1 MEINHIVD
9 SHYIEWNEKGG
20 MSVGMPN
27 IPEGK
32 FRPSWN
38 ETVIDL
44 LESIALEEMAIAHLM
59 NAEGEKAQE
68 VVRRYGGGDL
78 CQQEMHQS
86 CQDAQS
92 MMNSF
97 IMKEWLL
104 FTKLNTV
111 LTMEGSV
118 GRRDE
123 GCGCGK
129 EQSHKVCGDSTT
141 IRSI

>member
-1 MEINHIVD
+1 M
-9 SHYIEWNEKGG
+9 
-20 MSVGMPN
+20 GMPQ

-38 ETVIDL
+38 ETVVDL
-44 LESIALEEMAIAHLM
+44 LESIALEEMAIAHMM

-68 VVRRYGGGDL
+68 VVRRYGQGDL
-78 CQQEMHQS
+78 CQREMHRS

-111 LTMEGSV
+111 LSMDEERASV
-118 GRRDE
+118 ERVSEERP
-123 GCGCGK
+123 CGCGR
-129 EQSHKVCGDSTT
+129 EIPSHNGVIKSL
-141 IRSI
+141 

>member
-1 MEINHIVD
+1 M
-9 SHYIEWNEKGG
+9 
-20 MSVGMPN
+20 GMPQ

-38 ETVIDL
+38 ETVVDL
-44 LESIALEEMAIAHLM
+44 LESIALEEMAIAHMM

-68 VVRRYGGGDL
+68 VVRRYGQGEL
-78 CQQEMHQS
+78 CQREMHRS

-111 LTMEGSV
+111 LSM
-118 GRRDE
+118 DE
-123 GCGCGK
+123 ERASQAPIPAAEKPAEPACGCGREIHAHSGVIK
-129 EQSHKVCGDSTT
+129 
-141 IRSI
+141 SI

>member
-1 MEINHIVD
+1 M
-9 SHYIEWNEKGG
+9 
-20 MSVGMPN
+20 GMPN
-27 IPEGK
+27 IPEEK
-32 FRPSWN
+32 YRPSWN

-68 VVRRYGGGDL
+68 VVRRYGGGDI
-78 CQQEMHQS
+78 CHGEMHRS

-111 LTMEGSV
+111 LSMEGE
-118 GRRDE
+118 RD
-123 GCGCGK
+123 CGCGSNPVK
-129 EQSHKVCGDSTT
+129 DTSRDCHT
-141 IRSI
+141 IKTI